1 MCKLACVT
9 PRERNKWEEGAK
21 RKWNDRKE
29 RKYWGHTDG
38 HWIVLWIEWTHLW
51 KTAVYF
57 PFIERIAILTSCSLC
72 EVKAISDDDW
82 VWETLWWENRAH
94 CIQRSISHHIGICGS
109 LPLTPARIEELA
121 QRKVNRW
128 LNSNGLCH
136 RTFYQWES
144 NSRAVLEFQFS
155 FRLRY
160 VPAFY
165 SLHLY
170 AS

>member
-1 MCKLACVT
+1 MCVCGWRQEGEINGKMGLKGSEMTEENGSIGVT
-9 PRERNKWEEGAK
+9 LMGTELCCELNELIFERLLC
-21 RKWNDRKE
+21 
-29 RKYWGHTDG
+29 
-38 HWIVLWIEWTHLW
+38 I
-51 KTAVYF
+51 F
-57 PFIERIAILTSCSLC
+57 SFIERIAILTSCSLC

-82 VWETLWWENRAH
+82 VWETFWWENRAH
-94 CIQRSISHHIGICGS
+94 CIHITISHHIGICGS